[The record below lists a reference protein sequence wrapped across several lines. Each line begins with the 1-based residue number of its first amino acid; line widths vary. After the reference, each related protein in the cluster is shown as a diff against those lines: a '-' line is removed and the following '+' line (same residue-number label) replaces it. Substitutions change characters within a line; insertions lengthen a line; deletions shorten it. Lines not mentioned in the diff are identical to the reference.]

1 MTAFYDAD
9 GTVVHVQR
17 GGISGEQLKSAIRDL
32 FGIEV

>member
-17 GGISGEQLKSAIRDL
+17 GGITGAQLRDTIQQL
-32 FGIEV
+32 FGV